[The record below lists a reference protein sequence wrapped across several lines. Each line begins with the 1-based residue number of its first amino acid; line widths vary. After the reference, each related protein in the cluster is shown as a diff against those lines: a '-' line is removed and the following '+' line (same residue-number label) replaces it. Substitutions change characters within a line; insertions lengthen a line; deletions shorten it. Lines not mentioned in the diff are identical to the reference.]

1 MKIRLVCIGKPNQSE
16 LKTLFEDFKSRIL
29 KYVNFEVVFCPIKV
43 KGSNTKIDLQQKEM
57 EAILKYKTTSTALVL
72 LDENG
77 KTMTS
82 VEFST
87 FLQNL
92 HEPTVYYSLLFIFAI
107 GGAYGFHPDLFVQ
120 ANQKVALSK
129 MTFTHQMCRLV
140 FVEQLYRGLT
150 ILKGEKYHHD

>member
-16 LKTLFEDFKSRIL
+16 LKTLFEDFRSRL
-29 KYVNFEVVFCPIKV
+29 VKYVNFEVVFCPIKV
-43 KGSNTKIDLQQKEM
+43 KGNHTKLDLQLKEM

-72 LDENG
+72 LDEKG

-87 FLQNL
+87 FLQSQFNQGFK
-92 HEPTVYYSLLFIFAI
+92 EITFAI
-107 GGAYGFHPDLFVQ
+107 GGAYGFHPDLYVQ
-120 ANQKVALSK
+120 ANQKIALSK
-129 MTFTHQMCRLV
+129 MTFTHQMCRLI